1 MEAGARAGARAVT
14 QQPPA
19 SPSARWVPSGHPR
32 RASLATGHVAE
43 STSSHEARIDA
54 TDDLTQLERWLDQ
67 AVTAA
72 SAEEALA
79 G

>member
-1 MEAGARAGARAVT
+1 
-14 QQPPA
+14 
-19 SPSARWVPSGHPR
+19 VPSGHPR